1 VSSANPSQDPVVR
14 ELREQIAATDLE
26 LLATVNRR
34 VDLVRR
40 LKEHKVAAGLDFVD
54 RAQEER
60 LVDRLAEANPGPLS
74 EDGLRAL
81 YQALLELVKRETS

>member
-1 VSSANPSQDPVVR
+1 VRSTDPNQDPVV
-14 ELREQIAATDLE
+14 EDFREQIAATDLE

-34 VDLVRR
+34 IDLVQR
-40 LKEHKVAAGLDFVD
+40 LKEHKAAAGLDFVD

-60 LVDRLAEANPGPLS
+60 LIDRLAQANPGPLS

-81 YQALLELVKRETS
+81 YQALLELVKRET

>member
-1 VSSANPSQDPVVR
+1 MSSTDPNQDPVV
-14 ELREQIAATDLE
+14 EKFREQIAATDLE

-34 VDLVRR
+34 IDLVRR
-40 LKEHKVAAGLDFVD
+40 LKEHKAAAGLDFVD

-60 LVDRLAEANPGPLS
+60 LIDRLAQANPGPLS

-81 YQALLELVKRETS
+81 YQALLELVKRET

>member
-1 VSSANPSQDPVVR
+1 VSSTDPNQDPVV
-14 ELREQIAATDLE
+14 EDFREQIAATDLE

-34 VDLVRR
+34 IDLVRR
-40 LKEHKVAAGLDFVD
+40 LKEHKAAAGLDFVD

-60 LVDRLAEANPGPLS
+60 LIDRLAQANPGPLS

-81 YQALLELVKRETS
+81 YQALLELVKRET

>member
-1 VSSANPSQDPVVR
+1 VSSTDTNQDPVVQDF
-14 ELREQIAATDLE
+14 REQIAATDLE

-34 VDLVRR
+34 IDLVRR
-40 LKEHKVAAGLDFVD
+40 LKEHKASAGLDFVD

-60 LVDRLAEANPGPLS
+60 LIDRLAEANPGPLS

-81 YQALLELVKRETS
+81 YQALLELVKRET

>member
-1 VSSANPSQDPVVR
+1 VSSTDPNQDPVVQDF
-14 ELREQIAATDLE
+14 REQIAATDLE

-34 VDLVRR
+34 IDLVRC
-40 LKEHKVAAGLDFVD
+40 LKEHKAAAGLDFVD

-60 LVDRLAEANPGPLS
+60 LIDRLAQANRGPLS

-81 YQALLELVKRETS
+81 YQALLELVKRET

>member
-1 VSSANPSQDPVVR
+1 MSSTDPNQDPVVQDF
-14 ELREQIAATDLE
+14 REQIAATDLE

-34 VDLVRR
+34 IDLVRR
-40 LKEHKVAAGLDFVD
+40 LKEHKAAAGLDFVD

-60 LVDRLAEANPGPLS
+60 LIDRLAQANPGPVS

-81 YQALLELVKRETS
+81 YQALLELVKRET